1 VGKIHFQER
10 RRKMYAVV
18 KTGGKQYRIQEG
30 EILRVEKLDA
40 DQGASITLDEVLLVA
55 DGDNIQVGTPYIEG
69 GRVSATVKGH
79 GRGKKINIV
88 KLRRRKHYRKRM
100 GHRQHFTELH
110 IDTISAS

>member
-1 VGKIHFQER
+1 
-10 RRKMYAVV
+10 MYAVI

-30 EILRVEKLDA
+30 EILRVEKLNA
-40 DQGASITLDEVLLVA
+40 DQGTSITLHEVLFVA
-55 DGDNIQVGTPYIEG
+55 DGDNIQVGTPYLESG
-69 GRVSATVKGH
+69 KVSATVKGH

-100 GHRQHFTELH
+100 GHRQDFTELH